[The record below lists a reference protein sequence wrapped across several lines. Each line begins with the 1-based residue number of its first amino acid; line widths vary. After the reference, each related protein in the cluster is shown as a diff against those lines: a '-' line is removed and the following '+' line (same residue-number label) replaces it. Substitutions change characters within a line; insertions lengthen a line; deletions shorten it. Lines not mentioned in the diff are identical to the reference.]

1 MTKTRRYTQRKR
13 AADRE
18 ETRLRIV
25 EATMALHEEV
35 GPSAT
40 TISAIAQR
48 AGVQRLTVYRHFPD
62 ETAVFEA
69 CTSHWLELN
78 PPPEPAVWEAC
89 EAGEE
94 RARAALL
101 AFYRYYRDTQRMWH
115 GAHRDESKVPALQGP
130 MASFRAYLREVGEEI
145 GKKCYPD
152 AGDSRLAITLQH
164 ALAFT
169 TWASLESLGLDDEA
183 KTALVVAWL
192 RFEDTPARKACND
205 P

>member
-25 EATMALHEEV
+25 EAAMALHEEI
-35 GPSAT
+35 GPSDT

-78 PPPEPAVWEAC
+78 PPPVPTAWEAC
-89 EAGEE
+89 EGDDE
-94 RARAALL
+94 RVYAALL
-101 AFYRYYRDTQRMWH
+101 AFYRYYRGTQRMWQ
-115 GAHRDESKVPALQGP
+115 GAHRDEPKVPAIQGP
-130 MASFRAYLREVGEEI
+130 MAEFRAYLHGVGEEI
-145 GKKCYPD
+145 GKSC
-152 AGDSRLAITLQH
+152 AAGGDSRLTITLQH

-183 KTALVVAWL
+183 KADLALAWVQGL
-192 RFEDTPARKACND
+192 ER
-205 P
+205 

>member
-1 MTKTRRYTQRKR
+1 MYVHLMTETRRYTQRKR

-25 EATMALHEEV
+25 EATMALHEEI

-62 ETAVFEA
+62 ETAVFAA

-78 PPPEPAVWEAC
+78 PPPDPAGWASL
-89 EAGEE
+89 EAGQ
-94 RARAALL
+94 RQAHAALV
-101 AFYRYYRDTQRMWH
+101 AFYRYYRDTQRMWRT
-115 GAHRDESKVPALQGP
+115 AISDEPKVPALQGP
-130 MASFRAYLREVGEEI
+130 MESFRQQLNALGEAI
-145 GKKCYPD
+145 GKGFGGT
-152 AGDSRLAITLQH
+152 ADSLPTATLRH

-169 TWASLESLGLDDEA
+169 TWASLDEQGFDDEA
-183 KTALVVAWL
+183 MADLVMDWL
-192 RFEDTPARKACND
+192 RGLRN
-205 P
+205 

>member
-25 EATMALHEEV
+25 EATMALHEEI
-35 GPSAT
+35 GPNAT

-78 PPPEPAVWEAC
+78 PPPDPAAWASL
-89 EAGEE
+89 EAGP
-94 RARAALL
+94 RQARAALV
-101 AFYRYYRDTQRMWH
+101 AFYRYYRDTQRMWR
-115 GAHRDESKVPALQGP
+115 AATRDEPKVPALQGP
-130 MASFRAYLREVGEEI
+130 MESFREQLKELAETLGKGFGGAKDSLPTTTLR
-145 GKKCYPD
+145 
-152 AGDSRLAITLQH
+152 H

-169 TWASLESLGLDDEA
+169 TWSSLAEQGLDDEA
-183 KTALVVAWL
+183 MADLVMAWL
-192 RFEDTPARKACND
+192 QGLER
-205 P
+205 

>member
-1 MTKTRRYTQRKR
+1 MTKTRCYTQRKR

-69 CTSHWLELN
+69 CTRHWLELN
-78 PPPEPAVWEAC
+78 PPPDPAAWASH
-89 EAGEE
+89 EAGQSQ
-94 RARAALL
+94 ARTALL
-101 AFYRYYRDTQRMWH
+101 AFYRYYRETQRMWR
-115 GAHRDESKVPALQGP
+115 AAIRDEPKVPALQEP
-130 MASFRAYLREVGEEI
+130 MESFRSQLNALVETI
-145 GKKCYPD
+145 GKGFGG
-152 AGDSRLAITLQH
+152 AEDSLPTTTLRH

-169 TWASLESLGLDDEA
+169 TWASLEAQGLDDEA
-183 KTALVVAWL
+183 MADLVMAWL
-192 RFEDTPARKACND
+192 QGVRS
-205 P
+205 